1 MTQYDCFQVTKAYL
15 AGGTVLL
22 WKLVYEDLIH
32 KELSK
37 TPGEKRGKKELTYD
51 MLMGMGE
58 WLGVVAQLKLT
69 KESQQHLWTY
79 GNACP

>member
-1 MTQYDCFQVTKAYL
+1 MTQYDCFQVTKACL

-22 WKLVYEDLIH
+22 WKLVYGDLIH

-37 TPGEKRGKKELTYD
+37 TTGEKRGKKELTYD

-58 WLGVVAQLKLT
+58 WLGVFAQLKLA